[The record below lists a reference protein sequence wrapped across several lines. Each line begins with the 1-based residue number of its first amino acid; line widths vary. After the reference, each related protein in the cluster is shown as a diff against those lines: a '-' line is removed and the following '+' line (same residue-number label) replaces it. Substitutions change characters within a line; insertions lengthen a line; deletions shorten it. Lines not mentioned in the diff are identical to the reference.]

1 MSVQVH
7 IWASSQHGSPVPKAG
22 ISRDGNESGQALT
35 GPAWSRTYLPKQE
48 TQEMQ
53 VQSLEEGMTAHSGI
67 LAGRMP
73 RAADYSPWGHTESDT
88 TERLRTASSG
98 HTESD
103 TMERLRTA
111 SSGHTESD
119 TTERLRTASSGHT
132 VRHDG
137 ASENGVF
144 RPHSQARRSV

>member
-1 MSVQVH
+1 M
-7 IWASSQHGSPVPKAG
+7 PKAR

-98 HTESD
+98 WGRSLLPGLLSPQ
-103 TMERLRTA
+103 RLKGWGIGRA
-111 SSGHTESD
+111 SKGVTSKD
-119 TTERLRTASSGHT
+119 LATTFSS
-132 VRHDG
+132 
-137 ASENGVF
+137 
-144 RPHSQARRSV
+144 P